1 MHFLQAK
8 MNKQTSLL
16 LDIRRGKEDW
26 TIKVRVTRK
35 WEAININFNNEV
47 ILIDKALLDENVR
60 NYFSI

>member
-16 LDIRRGKEDW
+16 HDIRRGKEDW